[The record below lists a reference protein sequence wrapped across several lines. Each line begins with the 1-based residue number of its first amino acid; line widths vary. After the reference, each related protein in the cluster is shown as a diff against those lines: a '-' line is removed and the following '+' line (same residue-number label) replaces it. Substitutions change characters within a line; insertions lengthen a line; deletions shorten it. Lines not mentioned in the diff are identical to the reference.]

1 MGALPNIPPIGDF
14 VPGYEGSGWLGVGA
28 PAKTPADIIEKLN
41 RGINA
46 VIADAKMKDHMVGLG
61 IESQAMTPAQFG
73 KLCADATE
81 KWAKVIK
88 FAGIK
93 TQ

>member
-1 MGALPNIPPIGDF
+1 MSILPNIPAIAEF

-28 PAKTPADIIEKLN
+28 PKNTPATVIDRLN
-41 RGINA
+41 KEINA
-46 VIADAKMKDHMVGLG
+46 IVVDPKMKPRLITLG
-61 IESQAMTPAQFG
+61 IEADPMTPAQFG
-73 KLCADATE
+73 TLCADATA

-93 TQ
+93 LE